1 MTSTNGHSGNGHSS
15 NGHTNGHSNGHT
27 PEGSVIGGQR
37 PEGIDN
43 GEYGWSRIGV
53 HDLVPKTGYR
63 EYWYPAIEA
72 NKVGRKKYGLFGA
85 RGGKRIKLLGEDVV
99 IFKGKDGKFGAVWNR
114 CPHRGALLSFGR
126 CEFEG
131 TISCPYH
138 GYTFDETG
146 LCVGALTEGPE
157 SGLNGKLR
165 VKSYPTKVVNGIV
178 FVWMGQTQPVPIEED
193 MPKEFFDK
201 NFIVHTYSKVWPIN
215 WSITIENSGDS
226 HNSYIH
232 RFRMRR
238 LLNMEAFR
246 QLPAYWSGTRVVG
259 ETENS
264 MGIAPTVHAPQ
275 QAYFPLMD
283 ATWPKHVWFRPL
295 KAWRRGVKTFT
306 GKPYTNEYR
315 LPSLTLVDTRN
326 RVHCRWAV
334 PMDENYSMMFTFGIM
349 NGRTWWDRFFSRIYF
364 QTMWRY
370 FQIKGIN
377 ELEDLPVQ
385 RFDRLDPSAPQ
396 KLGTNDRAIIHW
408 RRKMPLK
415 SRDAL
420 RLWSADKGQ
429 QDAIAADA
437 MLEATENFQP
447 QAEETKVVGA
457 AR

>member
-1 MTSTNGHSGNGHSS
+1 M
-15 NGHTNGHSNGHT
+15 
-27 PEGSVIGGQR
+27 IGGQR

-43 GEYGWSRIGV
+43 GEYGWSQIGV

-85 RGGKRIKLLGEDVV
+85 RGGKRVKLLGEDVV

-283 ATWPKHVWFRPL
+283 ATWPQARVVPPSKGMAPWGQDVHRQALHQRVPPAQPYAGGHPQPGALPLGGAHGRELQHDVHLRHYERTHLVGPVLLPDILPDHVALLPDQGHQRTGRPAGAAFRP
-295 KAWRRGVKTFT
+295 AGPV
-306 GKPYTNEYR
+306 GPPEAGNE
-315 LPSLTLVDTRN
+315 
-326 RVHCRWAV
+326 
-334 PMDENYSMMFTFGIM
+334 
-349 NGRTWWDRFFSRIYF
+349 
-364 QTMWRY
+364 
-370 FQIKGIN
+370 
-377 ELEDLPVQ
+377 
-385 RFDRLDPSAPQ
+385 
-396 KLGTNDRAIIHW
+396 
-408 RRKMPLK
+408 
-415 SRDAL
+415 
-420 RLWSADKGQ
+420 
-429 QDAIAADA
+429 
-437 MLEATENFQP
+437 
-447 QAEETKVVGA
+447 
-457 AR
+457 